1 MLITHVLTSAVKS
14 SVQVTQG
21 DIWPPSPN
29 SWKTH
34 CAISQVLLT
43 AIYLFILPSFLS
55 LFFISLEVHLG
66 VAVGFV
72 CRLVCLTL
80 SAVMLA
86 DVWHLELNDYRM
98 IVKGWGAFSDGGL
111 SPQPCRLSHISSWG
125 GGELGERRERGLA
138 ESTCRTC
145 PEAHLSTS

>member
-1 MLITHVLTSAVKS
+1 M
-14 SVQVTQG
+14 
-21 DIWPPSPN
+21 
-29 SWKTH
+29 
-34 CAISQVLLT
+34 
-43 AIYLFILPSFLS
+43 
-55 LFFISLEVHLG
+55 G

-72 CRLVCLTL
+72 CRLVCLAL

-125 GGELGERRERGLA
+125 RGEVGERRERGLA

-145 PEAHLSTS
+145 PEAHLSTSQRQLLSLSLSVSVTFWLYFSITSSASVSFLTHLSLCLSPSLSLHFASVSTLQNK